1 MKCCIF
7 GGCLLT
13 YIYIFF
19 SVILF
24 FVKCAILCLNG
35 LNFDTHKNIFGIE
48 TVLHKHGLMQLLL
61 EYLGYIIYGG
71 IFLFKLKNNK
81 IFIKKEKKEDQEQ
94 TIQRSNELIYEE
106 TYLASSNKAQKV
118 MLLACLLYAIQ
129 LIVKNIMYFLKLYT
143 LDLWIFNIIFILL
156 FMKMIFKI
164 GIYKH
169 QLYSLIF
176 NFVINFILL
185 IVAPAIKR
193 PVEGKEISDY
203 DSIKEKFGNYYYI
216 AIFYFVFLVLA
227 SIMSLSQV
235 LQKNLMDFE
244 YISPLKLLFIIGIFS
259 LSFTL
264 ISSIITTFVNCSQF
278 LTEHHLCSIN
288 SETDNNKAYFDNF
301 KRFINNLE
309 FQYKTD
315 KAAFFIEVCI
325 VYPLYPLACYLKH
338 FCETMIIYHLDPNYI
353 LISETIYFGITKI
366 ISLTYNPKIIS
377 TYLGLL
383 GDIIALIGYLIYLE
397 IIQLKCCNMNFN
409 TRINIY
415 QRSQIESIGI
425 NSDYQSDND
434 SIHDNSDIMLENIR

>member
-1 MKCCIF
+1 
-7 GGCLLT
+7 
-13 YIYIFF
+13 
-19 SVILF
+19 
-24 FVKCAILCLNG
+24 
-35 LNFDTHKNIFGIE
+35 
-48 TVLHKHGLMQLLL
+48 
-61 EYLGYIIYGG
+61 
-71 IFLFKLKNNK
+71 
-81 IFIKKEKKEDQEQ
+81 
-94 TIQRSNELIYEE
+94 
-106 TYLASSNKAQKV
+106 
-118 MLLACLLYAIQ
+118 
-129 LIVKNIMYFLKLYT
+129 
-143 LDLWIFNIIFILL
+143 
-156 FMKMIFKI
+156 MIFKI

-203 DSIKEKFGNYYYI
+203 DSIKDKFGNYYYI

-235 LQKNLMDFE
+235 LQKHLMDFE

-278 LTEHHLCSIN
+278 LTKHYLCSIN

-301 KRFINNLE
+301 KIFINNLE

-434 SIHDNSDIMLENIR
+434 SMHDNSDIMLENIR